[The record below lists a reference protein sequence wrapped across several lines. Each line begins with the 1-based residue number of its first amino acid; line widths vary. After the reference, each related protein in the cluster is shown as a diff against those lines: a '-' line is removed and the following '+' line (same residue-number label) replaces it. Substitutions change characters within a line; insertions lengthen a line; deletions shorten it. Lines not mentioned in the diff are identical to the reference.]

1 MTTGTPP
8 MLQPLT
14 IGQLLDRAVRL
25 YRRRFLTFVGIVAIV
40 LVPLS
45 LAQLMFTVIAIPD
58 MLAASEEYN
67 ALTTSGPATGAGVD
81 FLEMA
86 RLWNTWMG
94 GTRTLLFSAMNFVLV
109 QVIAMAALARAVG
122 DSYLGES
129 IDILEAYGRIARDW
143 PKLLLTLLLSAVLSI
158 VMSIFTLIPCA
169 GWLIGPGLLMYYGA
183 VVAPLFAPILVL
195 EGQSFAGTIRRAW
208 DLVRRR
214 FWWTVL
220 FVLVLLI
227 FNRLII
233 VAPTALISYFVGF
246 GLSDM
251 FLTDPVMATTIQ
263 TIYQSVFTL
272 FLTLL
277 YMPLQ
282 MTAMIL
288 MLFDLR
294 VRTEGFDLTILATR
308 LAGGELSSEA
318 LASQAPDPGSD
329 SLVTGTEVVY
339 FIGITAGVMGIFAV
353 FYCVIFG
360 LVMALVAMYPPVY

>member
-45 LAQLMFTVIAIPD
+45 LAQLMLTVIAIPD
-58 MLAASEEYN
+58 MLAASEEYY
-67 ALTTSGPATGAGVD
+67 ALTTSGPAAGTAFD
-81 FLEMA
+81 ILEMV
-86 RLWNTWMG
+86 RLWNTSMG
-94 GTRTLLFSAMNFVLV
+94 GTRTLLFSAMNFLLV

-169 GWLIGPGLLMYYGA
+169 GWLIGPGLLIYYGA

-233 VAPTALISYFVGF
+233 VAPTSLISYFVGF

-318 LASQAPDPGSD
+318 LASQAPSPGSD